1 MPQLDI
7 STFPSQIF
15 WLVITFVVLYVTMS
29 TFILPVIRK
38 TLEHRDTQ
46 ISDDLKSAEELN
58 MQVQSMADGA
68 ASIIDAAQEK
78 ARQVLQ
84 VAMANTQAELDE
96 REKKFEEKLN
106 ARIHKA
112 ESAIENQRLQAIQDI
127 DQMVDEVGLLAA
139 QRVSGVPVAYDD
151 FGAGKVRLN
160 AGDSA

>member
-15 WLVITFVVLYVTMS
+15 WLVVTFLVLYVSMS

-38 TLEHRDTQ
+38 TLEHRDAR
-46 ISDDLKSAEELN
+46 ISEDLRSAEELN
-58 MQVQSMADGA
+58 AEVQSMADGA
-68 ASIIDAAQEK
+68 ASIIEAAQEK
-78 ARQVLQ
+78 ARQVLH

-106 ARIHKA
+106 ARIHQA
-112 ESAIENQRLQAIQDI
+112 ESAIESQRSQAIQDI